1 MSNLQVRDTVF
12 CRFIGTES
20 NLLEIFNAIRKTRYT
35 DASKVMIT
43 TLAGSFYSNL
53 KNDISFMLDA
63 LIMMLIEHQTTL
75 NPNMPVRL
83 LGYVDELFK
92 RYIEPEKR
100 KIYSTELIKLPAPEF
115 YVFYDGEDTSFEHKE
130 LKLSDAFKTPSDKLE
145 LVVHV
150 YNLATGKNEDLKKI
164 CRPLR
169 EYSIFSNHYKLL
181 RKQGLDID
189 EAVRDTIRYCI
200 DNDVMKNYLLH
211 NESEVIDMF
220 GFEWN
225 EKEER
230 EALLEAGETRGEA
243 RGEARGRIN
252 TIRDLLSDGIVTIE
266 ALKASGRYSP
276 EELAAMA
283 KP

>member
-1 MSNLQVRDTVF
+1 METIHKIAQF
-12 CRFIGTES
+12 CYNQRS
-20 NLLEIFNAIRKTRYT
+20 
-35 DASKVMIT
+35 
-43 TLAGSFYSNL
+43 
-53 KNDISFMLDA
+53 
-63 LIMMLIEHQTTL
+63 
-75 NPNMPVRL
+75 
-83 LGYVDELFK
+83 
-92 RYIEPEKR
+92 

-130 LKLSDAFKTPSDKLE
+130 LRLSDAFKTPSDKLE

-169 EYSIFSNHYKLL
+169 DYSIFSNHYKLL

-230 EALLEAGETRGEA
+230 EALLEAG
-243 RGEARGRIN
+243 RIN
-252 TIRDLLSDGIVTIE
+252 SIRELLSAGLVTLD

-276 EELAAMA
+276 EELAAIA
-283 KP
+283 RP

>member
-130 LKLSDAFKTPSDKLE
+130 LRLSDAFKTPSDKLE

-225 EKEER
+225 EKEDR
-230 EALLEAGETRGEA
+230 EALIEAGETRGRLNSVRE
-243 RGEARGRIN
+243 
-252 TIRDLLSDGIVTIE
+252 LLSD
-266 ALKASGRYSP
+266 
-276 EELAAMA
+276 
-283 KP
+283 

>member
-130 LKLSDAFKTPSDKLE
+130 LRLSDAFKTPSDKLE

-230 EALLEAGETRGEA
+230 EALLEAGETRGRLNSVRE
-243 RGEARGRIN
+243 
-252 TIRDLLSDGIVTIE
+252 LLAKGIVTID
-266 ALKASGRYSP
+266 ALKASGCYSP
-276 EELAAMA
+276 EELAAIA

>member
-43 TLAGSFYSNL
+43 TLAGSFYSNI

-130 LKLSDAFKTPSDKLE
+130 LRLSEAFKTPSDKLE

-230 EALLEAGETRGEA
+230 EALLEAGETRGRLNSVRE
-243 RGEARGRIN
+243 
-252 TIRDLLSDGIVTIE
+252 LLAKGIVTID
-266 ALKASGRYSP
+266 ALKASGCYSP
-276 EELAAMA
+276 EELAVIA

>member
-130 LKLSDAFKTPSDKLE
+130 LRLSDAFKTPSDKLE

-200 DNDVMKNYLLH
+200 DNDVMKNYLLY

-230 EALLEAGETRGEA
+230 EALLEAGETRGRLNSVRE
-243 RGEARGRIN
+243 
-252 TIRDLLSDGIVTIE
+252 LLAKGIVTID
-266 ALKASGRYSP
+266 ALKASGCYSP
-276 EELAAMA
+276 EELAVIA
-283 KP
+283 KPL